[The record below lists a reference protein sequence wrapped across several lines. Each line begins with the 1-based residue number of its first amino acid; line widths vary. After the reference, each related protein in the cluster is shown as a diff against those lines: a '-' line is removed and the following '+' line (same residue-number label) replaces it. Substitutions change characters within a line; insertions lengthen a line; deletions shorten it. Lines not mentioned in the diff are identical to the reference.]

1 MIKIIINGV
10 SYEVPENI
18 TVLQACQQNDI
29 EIPTLCYDDRL
40 EPHSACRLCIVEVEG
55 MRNLPTS
62 CSLKVNDGMKIST
75 DTERVRN
82 SRREVLDLLFS
93 NHPDDCLNCHKSGEC
108 KLQNYCYDYG
118 VTHRGYDGERRNLP
132 IDESNPF
139 YYYDPNKCI
148 LCGKCVRVC
157 SELQCTDAITID
169 ERGFNSLISTPF
181 RKGLEHSDCVSCG
194 NCVSVC
200 PVGALVPKSLNNGN
214 PGIKKKRKNHD
225 KLENESIEV
234 IDNTKDKEDIAVD
247 SKAEIKHLSGH
258 VKNSVKS
265 SKNYRHWDTEK
276 VRTTCSYCGVG
287 CQLDLVVNNN
297 EIVEVKPYNG
307 TPNDGLLCVKGKFG
321 YKFVNH
327 PDRLKKPL
335 IRKNGVLVE
344 ADWNEAYNLIV
355 SKIKTTKEN
364 YGPNSFGGFSSAR
377 CTNEE
382 NYLFQKLLRAAI
394 GTNNVD
400 HCARL

>member
-10 SYEVPENI
+10 GYEVPENI

-29 EIPTLCYDDRL
+29 EIPTLCHDDRL

-62 CSLKVNDGMKIST
+62 CSLKVHDGMVVST
-75 DTERVRN
+75 DTERVRG
-82 SRREVLDLLFS
+82 SRKEVLDLLFS
-93 NHPDDCLNCHKSGEC
+93 NHPDDCLTCDKSGEC
-108 KLQNYCYDYG
+108 KLQNYCFDYG
-118 VTHRGYDGERRNLP
+118 VTHRGYNGERRNLP
-132 IDESNPF
+132 IDNSNPF

-169 ERGFNSLISTPF
+169 ERGFKSLISTPF
-181 RKGLEHSDCVSCG
+181 RKGLEHSTCVSCG

-200 PVGALVPKSLNNGN
+200 PVGALVSKSLNDGK
-214 PGIKKKRKNHD
+214 PRRKKRNKD
-225 KLENESIEV
+225 EIENKEDVKVDSVARKEMV
-234 IDNTKDKEDIAVD
+234 SNDTKPATKSTKD
-247 SKAEIKHLSGH
+247 
-258 VKNSVKS
+258 
-265 SKNYRHWDTEK
+265 YRIWETTK
-276 VRTTCSYCGVG
+276 TRTTCSYCGVG
-287 CQLDLVVNNN
+287 CQLDLVVNGN
-297 EIVEVKPYNG
+297 EVVEVKPHRG

-321 YKFVNH
+321 YKFINH
-327 PDRLKKPL
+327 PDRLKTPL
-335 IRKNGVLVE
+335 IRKDGVLVE
-344 ADWNEAYNLIV
+344 AGWDEAYNLIV
-355 SKIKTTKEN
+355 SKMKTTKEE

-382 NYLFQKLLRAAI
+382 NYLFQKMLRGAI